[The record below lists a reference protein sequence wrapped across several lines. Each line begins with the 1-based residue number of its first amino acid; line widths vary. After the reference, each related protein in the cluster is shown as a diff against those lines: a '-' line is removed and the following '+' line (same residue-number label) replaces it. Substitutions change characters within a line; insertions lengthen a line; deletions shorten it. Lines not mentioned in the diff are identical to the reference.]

1 MSSSPFSLETLS
13 LAITTAM
20 LSSVIHAQQD
30 NQINTTTVYSDAY
43 RNTATKS
50 ALEPEET
57 PQGISVIDRQDLDKR
72 AVSSINEALRYAPG
86 VNTELRGGAV
96 TRMDQFNIR
105 GFSNDI
111 NFYDGLPL
119 QFNDWNLQPQ
129 IDAAAIEQIEVF
141 KGPTSVLYGH
151 MPPGG
156 MVNLIAK
163 QPSSDAKNA
172 IELSVGSRELR
183 RAAINSQGKVG
194 GSENLTYTLT
204 AAAKQRDG
212 QAVTS
217 KEERYFL
224 STAIDWQV
232 SEDTL
237 INFNLYHQ
245 QDPAAGIYNTH
256 PSQGTVFSNT
266 NGKLAND
273 SYAGDANWNEYDRDV
288 SLFGYKVNHKINQQ
302 WTFLQNTRVMQ
313 ADAKQKNTYSTSLD
327 TDQRTLNRRA
337 YTTDESSDG
346 FVIDNQL
353 SAVFNTANT
362 EHNLLVGI
370 DVAKLKSDIGYEDV
384 ATASIDLFNPN
395 HHLIDANMDISNSAY
410 SSDFTIEKKQVGFY
424 LQDQVRIDKWVFIAG
439 GRYDHYKSTEK
450 GQKYNAAVDSEL
462 KQEQFSGRLGA
473 MYQFDNG
480 LSPFVSYA
488 QSFEPVSGS
497 DKQGNAFVAA
507 TADQFE
513 LGVKY
518 SPLESDTSATLSAFR
533 IVKDKNITRDP
544 NGGAYDKVQ
553 AGEITSQGL
562 ELSLSK
568 SLTDRLKLDFNAT
581 LIDMEFSKDADLQGK
596 TPIWVAEK
604 SASLWLNYQLPNSFA
619 NSRLG
624 LGLRYVGKTQLDAKN
639 TDTVPGYTLVD
650 LSYSADL
657 GGISNHLEKAS
668 INLSVNNLFDKRYN
682 SCYDANN
689 CWFGA
694 QRSVEAKFKYA
705 F

>member
-172 IELSVGSRELR
+172 IELSVGSQELR

-288 SLFGYKVNHKINQQ
+288 SLFGYKINHKINQQ

-410 SSDFTIEKKQVGFY
+410 SSDFTIEKKQAGFY